1 MVLLWISLKVNDFE
15 HIFISLLEINLPFW
29 KITFLEK
36 CQSHWWTVLLVL
48 LWLSCKSSLVVNKW
62 FIAHYICNVLF
73 VSCFFVVVVVLS
85 SFLNAVFIETP
96 KVTKTQSSIYFEEF
110 HNVES
115 IYFSNFLHINCTYW
129 LLLPLIPTFL
139 SCSGWF
145 TLFCVPQRLTWAIF
159 VIRDLELCIGAC
171 WPQQWEHS

>member
-1 MVLLWISLKVNDFE
+1 MNCAFGLVMVELQKF
-15 HIFISLLEINLPFW
+15 F
-29 KITFLEK
+29 
-36 CQSHWWTVLLVL
+36 
-48 LWLSCKSSLVVNKW
+48 SCKQVVHSSLHLQCP
-62 FIAHYICNVLF
+62 IRELF
-73 VSCFFVVVVVLS
+73 FFFVVVVLS

-115 IYFSNFLHINCTYW
+115 IYFSNFVHINCTYW